1 MSLLLYFLKCSTML
15 VPDAQHSDLMFQT
28 DQHGKSSYNMSPYK
42 EAAQLFLDSPH
53 CKFHSHDSLILQLA
67 VRTSLSPE
75 LISHPHPQFPLQTP
89 VCSLYLWLCFRRVMF
104 VHLFWFLGS
113 TYKWS
118 HTAFFFFCL
127 TYMLSQISRFH
138 SLLHWSS
145 ISVYI
150 CMTSSLLKDT
160 LAASMSRYC
169 K

>member
-1 MSLLLYFLKCSTML
+1 ML

-89 VCSLYLWLCFRRVMF
+89 VCSLYL
-104 VHLFWFLGS
+104 
-113 TYKWS
+113 
-118 HTAFFFFCL
+118 
-127 TYMLSQISRFH
+127 
-138 SLLHWSS
+138 
-145 ISVYI
+145 
-150 CMTSSLLKDT
+150 
-160 LAASMSRYC
+160 
-169 K
+169 